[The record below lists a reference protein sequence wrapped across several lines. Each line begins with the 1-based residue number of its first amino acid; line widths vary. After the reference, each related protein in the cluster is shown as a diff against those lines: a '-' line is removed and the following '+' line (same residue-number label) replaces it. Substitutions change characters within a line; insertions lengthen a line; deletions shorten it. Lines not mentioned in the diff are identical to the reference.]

1 MEKKREQWGSRIGF
15 ILASAGS
22 AVGLGNIWK
31 FPGKAY
37 EGGGSAF
44 LLVYLGIVLLIG
56 VPVMITEF
64 SLGRKCQTN
73 TVGIFRKLDKRF
85 AWVGWIGVIVAF
97 IILCYYG
104 HVGGW
109 VLRYIV
115 SYMTESSTVMN
126 EGMGYFYKL
135 LGYNAATETT
145 FFPWIAI
152 IAAFVFMA
160 MNAIIL
166 IKGVSGGIEKFNKIG
181 MPALFIILLILL
193 IRTLTLPGSAEG
205 LKYLITPDFS
215 KMNGESFISA
225 LGQVFY
231 SLSLGMAIMTTY
243 GSYLS
248 KKEDLSKNTFIV
260 CGLDTTVAFMAG
272 FIVVPA
278 VFATLGAD
286 SVGKGGGFA
295 FGALGGVFKAM
306 PAGAV
311 FGCLFYMLLFFAAI
325 TSSISIAE
333 GIIAFVCEEFHTE
346 RKATTLILCAVCFAI
361 GVIYTISQAAV
372 TIKLPWFDIN
382 GFNMIGAG
390 DWMEYLT
397 DRLLLPICAFGE
409 AIFVGWVWG
418 AENVIA
424 EVEEEGIKMGWK
436 KLYAFCIKYLCP
448 VGIAAIIIYSFVLG
462 KPL

>member
-1 MEKKREQWGSRIGF
+1 
-15 ILASAGS
+15 
-22 AVGLGNIWK
+22 
-31 FPGKAY
+31 
-37 EGGGSAF
+37 
-44 LLVYLGIVLLIG
+44 
-56 VPVMITEF
+56 
-64 SLGRKCQTN
+64 
-73 TVGIFRKLDKRF
+73 
-85 AWVGWIGVIVAF
+85 
-97 IILCYYG
+97 
-104 HVGGW
+104 
-109 VLRYIV
+109 
-115 SYMTESSTVMN
+115 
-126 EGMGYFYKL
+126 
-135 LGYNAATETT
+135 
-145 FFPWIAI
+145 
-152 IAAFVFMA
+152 
-160 MNAIIL
+160 
-166 IKGVSGGIEKFNKIG
+166 
-181 MPALFIILLILL
+181 
-193 IRTLTLPGSAEG
+193 
-205 LKYLITPDFS
+205 
-215 KMNGESFISA
+215 
-225 LGQVFY
+225 
-231 SLSLGMAIMTTY
+231 
-243 GSYLS
+243 
-248 KKEDLSKNTFIV
+248 
-260 CGLDTTVAFMAG
+260 MAG